1 MDIENK
7 LNTKA
12 FKFFDWLFGFVVINL
27 ITIILSI
34 FIITL
39 LPAFVAAYAT
49 IKGFKEN
56 GPTKVIR
63 TYFKN
68 FKKYSEK
75 SFIIGLF
82 IIIIIV
88 VAAFSMW
95 FYGNQ
100 FEVTNPIGQAGFW
113 VMIAVLLLVFLF
125 SLHVPLI
132 IINFESFGIL
142 DTIRIAIFVC
152 FRYFISSLIII
163 IADIVIVIG
172 ILALPIWVL
181 IGISLPIFLIIKFTE
196 PTYYYLHKIE
206 IEKII
211 ERAKEIENE
220 EDDFGNWENR

>member
-7 LNTKA
+7 LSTKA
-12 FKFFDWLFGFVVINL
+12 YKFFDWLFGFVVVNL
-27 ITIILSI
+27 VTIILSI

-39 LPAFVAAYAT
+39 LPAIVAAYAT
-49 IKGFKEN
+49 IKGFKDN
-56 GPTKVIR
+56 GPTRIIR
-63 TYFKN
+63 NYFKN
-68 FKKYSEK
+68 FRKYLEK

-82 IIIIIV
+82 IIIIV
-88 VAAFSMW
+88 VVSAFSMW

-100 FEVTNPIGQAGFW
+100 FETTNPIGQAGFW
-113 VMIAVLLLVFLF
+113 VMMIVLLLLFLF
-125 SLHVPLI
+125 SLHIPLVI
-132 IINFESFGIL
+132 VNFKSFNIM
-142 DTIRIAIFVC
+142 DTIRISIFIC

-163 IADIVIVIG
+163 VSNIVMVVG

-181 IGISLPIFLIIKFTE
+181 IGLSLPIFLVIRFTE

-220 EDDFGNWENR
+220 EDDFRD